1 MELLHYIGMHDHL
14 NTHQMARNLGRDYKN
29 VHTDVAHLIDLGLL
43 EKNERGELSAPY
55 DEMVIHAFVRDAA

>member
-1 MELLHYIGMHDHL
+1 
-14 NTHQMARNLGRDYKN
+14 MARNLGRDYKN